1 MRFSWTA
8 RVWSQGSADSSDLL
22 SYPSLPELESFLKEL
37 KSRNT
42 DLVTLEEA
50 GHSVMGQPIWLLTVT
65 EHEVSDED
73 KQHVLM
79 VGQEH
84 GQERCASLALL
95 ELARWL
101 VSPAAAEIRRK
112 QRIGLMPV
120 VNPDS
125 WEDLR
130 FNNVNDVNLYA
141 DYSLEDEPTQPE
153 SQAVARVLARLQPEL
168 FCSLHGTEY
177 GWKYRMG
184 ESNGFSWT
192 TSQFDRAHSR
202 LFIEEVNR
210 AAESAGF
217 PQDRGEEEAERILPW
232 LPGNIHHSYYS
243 GQRITSC
250 VHAYHR
256 YHTLGNTMEVH
267 HPLSGLIRCKRM
279 LELGDQPWRTEAVA
293 GYPVRTMFQ
302 QDETFV
308 VAYGQTAAE
317 RRASRIELWA
327 HTNQFV
333 VARGVNEPVGMALTA
348 FSLNPDDYDRW
359 RALEI
364 DTFLHHYGE
373 ELGVDL
379 SELRARCQRY
389 PRFQSLR
396 CDQIRPEGNAQS
408 RPILRVASQ
417 GLALRLRLP
426 SQSTVQRVWIDG
438 RPLEP
443 SPRDGYESWRTTNGH
458 TMLQVNIPPRA
469 ESDQFQRHLIAAAY
483 EAPRTDQGNLAS
495 TGAVKL

>member
-1 MRFSWTA
+1 MKPAWTP
-8 RVWSQGSADSSDLL
+8 RVWSQGSADSGDLL
-22 SYPSLPELESFLKEL
+22 SYPSLPEMESFF
-37 KSRNT
+37 R
-42 DLVTLEEA
+42 DLLVHYPRLVALEEA
-50 GHSVMGQPIWLLTVT
+50 GRSVQGQPIWLLTITDQSVD
-65 EHEVSDED
+65 DEN
-73 KQHVLM
+73 KQRVLM

-84 GQERCASLALL
+84 GQERSASLVLL

-101 VSPAAAEIRRK
+101 VTPAAADIRRR
-112 QRIGLMPV
+112 QCVGLIPV

-141 DYSLEDEPTQPE
+141 DYSLDNEPTQPE
-153 SQAVARVLARLQPEL
+153 SQAIARILARMQPEL
-168 FCSLHGTEY
+168 FCSLHGTEF

-232 LPGNIHHSYYS
+232 LPDNIHHSYYS

-267 HPLSGLIRCKRM
+267 HPRSGLICCQKM
-279 LELGDQPWRTEAVA
+279 LELGDQPWRTEVVA

-308 VAYGQTAAE
+308 VAYGQTHAE
-317 RRASRIELWA
+317 RRASRVELWA

-333 VARGVNEPVGMALTA
+333 IARGVNEPVGLAITA
-348 FSLNPDDYDRW
+348 FSLDPDDFDRW
-359 RALEI
+359 RTMEI
-364 DTFLHHYGE
+364 DLFLQQYGIE
-373 ELGVDL
+373 QGIDL
-379 SELRARCQRY
+379 TDIRAACRQYDRL
-389 PRFQSLR
+389 QSLR
-396 CDQIRPEGNAQS
+396 CDQIRP
-408 RPILRVASQ
+408 VACPQGTSLLQTATQ

-426 SQSTVQRVWIDG
+426 GLASLRHVWLDG
-438 RPLEP
+438 RSIGP
-443 SPRDGYESWRTTNGH
+443 SPCDGYECWNTPNNF
-458 TMLQVNIPPRA
+458 TMLQFNIPPRA
-469 ESDQFQRHLIAAAY
+469 TSDKFQSHLIAAAY
-483 EAPRTDQGNLAS
+483 EAPRIDQGSLA
-495 TGAVKL
+495 